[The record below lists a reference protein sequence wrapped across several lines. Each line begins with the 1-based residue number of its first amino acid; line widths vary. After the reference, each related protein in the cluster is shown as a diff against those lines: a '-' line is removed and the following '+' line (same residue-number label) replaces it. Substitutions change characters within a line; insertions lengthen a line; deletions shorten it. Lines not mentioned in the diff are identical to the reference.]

1 MNYPYR
7 VSGGASAFFADFEY
21 RFSDAE
27 LLFMRHAP
35 ERFVQHGNA
44 DWFDDHGFQ
53 GANVAPQPDLAL
65 EVRVHRTVDRFEFME
80 PVVVELKLTN
90 VSGQPQIV
98 DQAMLSRTDDM
109 TVIIKRQGGKATR
122 WAPFA
127 RYCINA
133 SPKVLMAN
141 ESLYGSCFVAAGLNG
156 WAMAEPGIYHVQ
168 VALRH
173 DGYDVV
179 SNALP
184 IRVSPPREYD
194 EELLAQDLFTEEVG
208 RALAFN
214 GSRALDK
221 ANETLNQVCEQLGDR
236 RVAMHARVALGNPLA
251 GGYKMLVIGGWDD
264 DKHIKIMDAQPTVA
278 MEYLSEALLDEPDK
292 AADTLGHI
300 AYAQQVS
307 NYTAFLAE
315 EGAVSDAAESMERV
329 ENILKARGVLASVVE
344 RLATMRRDYGDQA

>member
-1 MNYPYR
+1 
-7 VSGGASAFFADFEY
+7 
-21 RFSDAE
+21 
-27 LLFMRHAP
+27 
-35 ERFVQHGNA
+35 
-44 DWFDDHGFQ
+44 
-53 GANVAPQPDLAL
+53 VAPQPDLAL

-109 TVIIKRQGGKATR
+109 TVIIKRQGGKATQ

-141 ESLYGSCFVAAGLNG
+141 ESLYGSLFVAAGLNG

-221 ANETLNQVCEQLGDR
+221 ANETLNQVTEQLGDR

-251 GGYKMLVIGGWDD
+251 GGYKMLVYGERGEE
-264 DKHIKIMDAQPTVA
+264 KAIKTMRAEPELARQH
-278 MEYLSEALLDEPDK
+278 LSEALLEEPQQ

-307 NYTAFLAE
+307 DYTAFLAE
-315 EGAVSDAAESMERV
+315 EGAASDAAEGLERV
-329 ENILKARGVLASVVE
+329 EDVLKARGVLPGVVAEMAS
-344 RLATMRRDYGDQA
+344 TRRAYDHNR